1 MDQKFSG
8 MNEQLKKTEK
18 EIRAS
23 NLEKIK
29 PLTIRIISEL
39 ENLANLQAYDIPPK
53 IVISIKNSLEN
64 IRNTPYSIIRN
75 IGDEEVKSRLLKMK
89 PKQQEAFER
98 LWRSLADELFGKVSQ
113 ETSGREKMLTR
124 AERESV
130 FIDSV
135 ANEWARRILG
145 SYESDSQL
153 NFGALLSSMERE
165 FSAIPSLP
173 GQLEGGGVGVGGGG
187 SRTMISVLNELKD
200 KIMEEIKK
208 LANETQLEMIKKAGR
223 GGAIKKMEDVID
235 SYKRMLRGEKM
246 ADK

>member
-23 NLEKIK
+23 SLEKIK

-39 ENLANLQAYDIPPK
+39 ENLANMQAYDVPPK
-53 IVISIKNSLEN
+53 IFISIKNSLEN

-145 SYESDSQL
+145 SYENDSQL

-173 GQLEGGGVGVGGGG
+173 GQLEGGGVGVGG

-208 LANETQLEMIKKAGR
+208 IANETQLEMIKKAGK

-235 SYKRMLRGEKM
+235 SYQRMLRGEKM
-246 ADK
+246 AGK